1 MIVATNKNNIL
12 DRFFRTGTYKKDKVF
27 TTISPSMDI
36 QVASNFERLLY
47 DLTNE
52 SGEKVSEFMNSFKEK
67 GVIKVEKKHHQKTK
81 ESIVKWNKNVFQ
93 TSKHQRKHSKL
104 KQTCIPRIKKTK

>member
-1 MIVATNKNNIL
+1 MPEKFNIPIKKLVVATNENNIL

-36 QVASNFERLLY
+36 QIASNFERLLY

-52 SGEKVSEFMNSFKEK
+52 SGEKVSELMNSFKEK
-67 GVIKVEKKHHQKTK
+67 GVIKVEKNT
-81 ESIVKWNKNVFQ
+81 
-93 TSKHQRKHSKL
+93 
-104 KQTCIPRIKKTK
+104 IKKQKKALLHLV